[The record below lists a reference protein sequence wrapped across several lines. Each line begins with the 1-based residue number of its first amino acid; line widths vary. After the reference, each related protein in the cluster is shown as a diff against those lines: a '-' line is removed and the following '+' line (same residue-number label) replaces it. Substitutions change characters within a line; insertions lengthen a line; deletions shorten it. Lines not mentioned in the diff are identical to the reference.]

1 MRMNGK
7 IKKDIPINQ
16 YISNDKIFGA
26 IEIGLIIPVI
36 PITAMIL
43 KIFDPIKLPIEIPD
57 SFLYAATI
65 EAVSSGADVPKATT
79 VTPITASDIPIF

>member
-1 MRMNGK
+1 MVKSKK
-7 IKKDIPINQ
+7 IYPSTNTYQ
-16 YISNDKIFGA
+16 MTRFWSNK
-26 IEIGLIIPVI
+26 IGLIIPVI

-65 EAVSSGADVPKATT
+65 SS
-79 VTPITASDIPIF
+79 